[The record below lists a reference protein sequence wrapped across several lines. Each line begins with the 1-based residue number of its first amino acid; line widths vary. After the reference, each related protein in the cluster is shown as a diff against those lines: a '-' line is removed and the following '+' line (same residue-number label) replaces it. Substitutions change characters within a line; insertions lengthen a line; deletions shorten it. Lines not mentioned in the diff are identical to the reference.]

1 VVEPLIPPD
10 APWRSYL
17 PAWERRR
24 IRATVARAL
33 LDLRPFGYQARWT
46 GPSTLTVTVPDG
58 AQQVIDASGLL
69 LALSNT
75 GLWGHALRARA
86 LGELGDLLS
95 TALPPDLVQPELAD
109 PELAPAR
116 LLASAYAQAD
126 GARRA
131 ATEREFVRRLKRLT
145 AEEALRLAGQL
156 PEGSASLLPSVARQ
170 VALAVVQDTAS

>member
-1 VVEPLIPPD
+1 
-10 APWRSYL
+10 
-17 PAWERRR
+17 
-24 IRATVARAL
+24 
-33 LDLRPFGYQARWT
+33 
-46 GPSTLTVTVPDG
+46 
-58 AQQVIDASGLL
+58 
-69 LALSNT
+69 
-75 GLWGHALRARA
+75 
-86 LGELGDLLS
+86 
-95 TALPPDLVQPELAD
+95 

-170 VALAVVQDTAS
+170 VALAVVQDTASMIGGYPARQVSVEPDGPLRITPHRGASRVLDHLDLVGELANLV